1 MWKSLNSQSGG
12 IVFGCRGGGNHSG
25 RHDEVGSLQGRLCQR
40 VEGVGVREVK
50 VWEVVTAEINE
61 EPFLDT

>member
-1 MWKSLNSQSGG
+1 M
-12 IVFGCRGGGNHSG
+12 FGCRGGGNHSG

-50 VWEVVTAEINE
+50 VWEVVTAEVDE